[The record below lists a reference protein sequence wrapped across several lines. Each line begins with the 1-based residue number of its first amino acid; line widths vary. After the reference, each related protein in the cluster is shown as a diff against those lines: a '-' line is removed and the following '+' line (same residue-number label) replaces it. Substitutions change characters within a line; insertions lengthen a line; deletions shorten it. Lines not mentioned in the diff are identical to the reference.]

1 MPTTEIQKI
10 IRKCLSSWSNLDLQ
24 YSSEYDKVE
33 KEMTEALNEAYTL
46 GHRAAIESLE
56 AIEHIVA
63 SDECADIEYK
73 LAMDR
78 FDSPTEKSMAEMLG
92 QIYKIAHSSNPKHTC
107 YDVHQN
113 WRDEIKSLKESDN
126 GSAQEK

>member
-1 MPTTEIQKI
+1 MPTTEIQEI

-46 GHRAAIESLE
+46 GHRAAIEE
-56 AIEHIVA
+56 VEKKIEDKCPKKFAIHD
-63 SDECADIEYK
+63 DEEGKRIQADYETGFK
-73 LAMDR
+73 DAK
-78 FDSPTEKSMAEMLG
+78 KSIMYS
-92 QIYKIAHSSNPKHTC
+92 IS
-107 YDVHQN
+107 
-113 WRDEIKSLKESDN
+113 SLKESDN

>member
-1 MPTTEIQKI
+1 MPTTEIQEI

-46 GHRAAIESLE
+46 GHRAAIEEVLQK
-56 AIEHIVA
+56 VVGM
-63 SDECADIEYK
+63 YK
-73 LAMDR
+73 QYR
-78 FDSPTEKSMAEMLG
+78 PTTEEW
-92 QIYKIAHSSNPKHTC
+92 YVNYDKIIAL
-107 YDVHQN
+107 
-113 WRDEIKSLKESDN
+113 LKESDN